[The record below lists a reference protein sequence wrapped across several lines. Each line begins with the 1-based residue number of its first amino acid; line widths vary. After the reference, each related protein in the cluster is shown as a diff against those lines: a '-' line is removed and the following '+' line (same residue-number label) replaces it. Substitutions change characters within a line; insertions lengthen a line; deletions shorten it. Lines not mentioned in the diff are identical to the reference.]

1 MKNVFILNVLI
12 ILFLVNIL
20 DAAWRPGEMQVAI
33 TVNNRSD
40 INLILK
46 EKLTID
52 QIIGNQMFLLVIPQ
66 ELKMLE
72 HIGFQAEIT
81 IPSMEEHSR
90 MLLNSPDFAVYHDYN
105 TTLTLVDSLLAAFPT
120 LISKHIYGYALSVR
134 RWTPWRRDYGC

>member
-40 INLILK
+40 INLIFK

-52 QIIGNQMFLLVIPQ
+52 QIIGNQMFLLAYRISS
-66 ELKMLE
+66 
-72 HIGFQAEIT
+72 G
-81 IPSMEEHSR
+81 
-90 MLLNSPDFAVYHDYN
+90 DYH
-105 TTLTLVDSLLAAFPT
+105 TQHGRAFPNAPQQ
-120 LISKHIYGYALSVR
+120 SGFCCLSR
-134 RWTPWRRDYGC
+134 L